1 MTAQGTTPLAAQ
13 RINDEDFI
21 KKLVRVPAR
30 AETPAGESAGA
41 SFSKA
46 LSRAVREGESGHA
59 PLSDKSRKAGQEKRL
74 WDACIEMESLLVG
87 RMLKEMR
94 KTVQKSGW
102 MNGGFAEEIFEDM
115 LYDEYALNLSRNSN
129 LGMAKM
135 LYNELKRKI

>member
-1 MTAQGTTPLAAQ
+1 MLAQGTTPLMDL
-13 RINDEDFI
+13 RIKDEDI
-21 KKLVRVPAR
+21 ASKLVRVPAK
-30 AETPAGESAGA
+30 AGSTADTGGESFT
-41 SFSKA
+41 SVLSKA
-46 LSRAVREGESGHA
+46 VRTGGSGPAADTTKH
-59 PLSDKSRKAGQEKRL
+59 AGQDKRL

-115 LYDEYALNLSRNSN
+115 LYDEYALSLSRNSN

-135 LYNELKRKI
+135 LYNELKQKV